1 MDNQVKI
8 RGYRIEL
15 GEIET
20 VLMQCGLVSQA
31 VVLANEDNTGAK
43 RLVAYVVPEK
53 SFDKQ
58 TVISSLSASLP
69 DYMVPA
75 LWIERKICP

>member
-1 MDNQVKI
+1 MDNQVKL

-20 VLMQCGLVSQA
+20 VLMQSGLVNQA
-31 VVLANEDNTGAK
+31 VVLAKDDSTGAK
-43 RLVAYVVPEK
+43 QLVGYVVPES

-58 TVISSLSASLP
+58 AIITFLSARLP
-69 DYMVPA
+69 ELHGTCFMG
-75 LWIERKICP
+75 